1 MFIDIHT
8 HHADN
13 KPNILEVIQMDPR
26 EFKMTVD
33 KLFSLGVHP
42 WETED
47 TEICE
52 SAFSALQSLIANGLI
67 PFAIGECGLDK
78 LRGGA
83 IDFQIRVFEQQIQ
96 ISEELRIPLIIHC
109 VKAWDEL
116 IHLYKKY
123 KPKQPWIIHGFRGK
137 TQLANQLLSYP
148 NLFLSFGLSYN
159 TDTWKS
165 IPLNRVFLE
174 TDTVNQSI
182 ESIYYKAAKER
193 NIDLN
198 DFISQIECN
207 FAYLR

>member
-8 HHADN
+8 HHAEN
-13 KPNILEVIQMDPR
+13 KPNILEVIQLDPGGLIR
-26 EFKMTVD
+26 PSD

-42 WETED
+42 WQTED
-47 TEICE
+47 SEAWQTDL
-52 SAFSALQSLIANGLI
+52 AALENLISNGLI

-83 IDFQIRVFEQQIQ
+83 IDLQMSIFEKQIQ
-96 ISEELRIPLIIHC
+96 ISEELHIPLIIHC

-116 IHLYKKY
+116 IRLYRKH

-137 TQLANQLLSYP
+137 TQLAKQLLSCSDI
-148 NLFLSFGLSYN
+148 FLSFGVSYN
-159 TDTWKS
+159 ADTWKYV
-165 IPLNRVFLE
+165 PLDRVFLE
-174 TDTVNQSI
+174 TDTAQLSI
-182 ESIYYKAAKER
+182 ESVYYKAAKER

>member
-26 EFKMTVD
+26 ELKMTGD

-47 TEICE
+47 AEICE
-52 SAFSALQSLIANGLI
+52 SAFYALQRLITNGLI
-67 PFAIGECGLDK
+67 PFAIGECGIDK

-83 IDFQIRVFEQQIQ
+83 IDFQISIFEKQIQ
-96 ISEELRIPLIIHC
+96 ISEELQIPLIIHC

-116 IHLYKKY
+116 IRLYKEH

-137 TQLANQLLSYP
+137 TQLANQLLSCP

-159 TDTWKS
+159 TETWKNV
-165 IPLNRVFLE
+165 PLDRVFLE
-174 TDTVNQSI
+174 TDTVHQSI

>member
-13 KPNILEVIQMDPR
+13 KPNILEVIQSDPR
-26 EFKMTVD
+26 EFRMTAD
-33 KLFSLGVHP
+33 KLYSLGVHP

-47 TEICE
+47 PVACKASMHT
-52 SAFSALQSLIANGLI
+52 LQKLISNGLI

-83 IDFQIRVFEQQIQ
+83 MVLQMSIFEKQIQ
-96 ISEELRIPLIIHC
+96 ISEELKIPIIIHC

-116 IHLYKKY
+116 IRVYRIY

-137 TQLANQLLSYP
+137 PQLAEQLLTCP
-148 NLFLSFGLSYN
+148 NLFLSFGLLYN
-159 TDTWKS
+159 VETWLS
-165 IPLNRVFLE
+165 VPLDRVFLE
-174 TDTVNQSI
+174 TDTVQQSI
-182 ESIYYKAAKER
+182 ESVYYKAAKER

>member
-26 EFKMTVD
+26 ELKMTGD

-47 TEICE
+47 AEICE
-52 SAFSALQSLIANGLI
+52 SAFYALQRLITNGLI
-67 PFAIGECGLDK
+67 PFAIGECGIDK

-83 IDFQIRVFEQQIQ
+83 IDFQISIFEKQIQ
-96 ISEELRIPLIIHC
+96 ISEELQIPLIIHC

-116 IHLYKKY
+116 IHLYKEH

-137 TQLANQLLSYP
+137 TQLANQLLSCP

-159 TDTWKS
+159 TETWKNV
-165 IPLNRVFLE
+165 PLDRVFLE
-174 TDTVNQSI
+174 TDTVHQSI